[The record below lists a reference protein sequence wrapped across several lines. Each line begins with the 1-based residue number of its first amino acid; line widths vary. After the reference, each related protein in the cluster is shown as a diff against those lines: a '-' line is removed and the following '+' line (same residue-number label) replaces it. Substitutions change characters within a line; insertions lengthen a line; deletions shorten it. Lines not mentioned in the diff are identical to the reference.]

1 MAIEVKSPM
10 PGKVLRILVKEGDQ
24 VKMNDK
30 IVVIESMKMEVDIVS
45 TAGGTVKEIKVQ
57 EGNPVKTE
65 EVIAVLE

>member
-1 MAIEVKSPM
+1 LAIEVKSPM